1 MNKDNLSSLYNA
13 LISKGYSTEDLGDEK
28 TFRSKMS
35 DKGNRKALYD
45 YVSGRGDFRIGNY
58 ESYENRLS
66 SSFARPSSAAT
77 DDETGSISRQVIDE
91 YDKSVAAGG
100 GDPTARMLQLMDEA
114 GGIPEKQPSL
124 KEMVKGS
131 RLKENNTVLPV
142 LSGYSDNVR
151 SEERD
156 YTPVRVEPVKY
167 NPNANE
173 DKEIERQYTP
183 KDVVDEGDILLNY
196 ENRFGLTER
205 GMELQNELADIR
217 AEVASRYIE
226 EFKKTPEYR
235 SIAGGNHLTKEEKE
249 NADRQINEL
258 FQQKYGGLIS
268 NDMKPYEEAYRQEM
282 FNRYG
287 FNINEDIRG
296 LGKKNTKEQVEE
308 LSSGIDDLL
317 DKKHKELK
325 KRSGSGNNAFNAMM
339 GSASY
344 NSATARQRQ
353 EIGALESARRL
364 LDESQEIME
373 EAGKKGK
380 TTFAGGLVRGVRD
393 KFDPENWLLS
403 LAEMADSKYLLT
415 ALEKSEKGE
424 ELTEAEEKLLEA
436 SVVNMATQAYFSSDL
451 GRGYKAGQMF
461 AGTIPMIIE
470 FGLLPVASAGNAVA
484 RSLLRFGMK
493 RFGKGAMKKGV
504 SRFATRLLGDAAA
517 AAGMTAA
524 TGIPRIV
531 SGTEDR
537 LIGNFDYRF
546 DDDGNLKVDKVGDVG
561 FGEALARSAGSTFFE
576 NQSEMIF
583 NPFRGWN
590 PFMKVAEKA
599 FPGGMDGLM
608 RRVSNSKPGQFYKE
622 LKGNPAFRELARRTQ
637 FNGLPEEYL
646 EEVYNNLA
654 NVAMGE
660 MSVEEAL
667 NLDNNIDTFLGLVPV
682 SAAFGLFG
690 TGSMAA
696 ERASNRRRMKRLSE
710 TFTDEQKAKFEELR
724 RLSKEEGNK
733 DIREF
738 IKLTMADGSLTPE
751 EKRNEIE
758 YAYELVRSNAMEEMS
773 QEQDAVEKSADDA
786 YVEGSESSNGQRYS
800 FGKEYDAAE
809 RALRESNPVL
819 FESVR
824 TMMDEGASISGI
836 RERLGASVDESEW
849 NMVSDYYNQKSR
861 LDGAVDAVEAGIDE
875 SVSVFSSN
883 LEPAVVTLEDG
894 TQTVTTA
901 MYKDSPVYVT
911 ADDGTNATI
920 MQDGGKKLV
929 PSKELSDVRTSGKDD
944 IINSYREQLLASGQA
959 DLEKSINHH
968 PQTRTP
974 EPGML
979 IWNGDTEM
987 LVSSVEQDGT
997 VHAFPA
1003 GFDNR
1008 TGQMVPNQ
1016 GAGEIVMS
1024 SDEAMKLQDDYYER
1038 LSGPASSVLPESGTV
1053 KLLGDGRK
1061 AVQTGISNDGQEVS
1075 FDIVGRDGNVVD
1087 SDAMPVS
1094 DYMSLSGYVPENGDA
1109 VPVSERPQESINMS
1123 ENKTGNE
1130 NSSLGGYGKM
1140 SDNAVSASSSAASVP
1155 SPEIPVDDKGNLL
1168 YHKAPL
1174 ETTMA
1179 DLQDGTLNDEELD
1192 GFIAANQ
1199 KEAVSELKAI
1209 SGKAPKIG
1217 TNKAR
1222 YIADRNA
1229 WQKKVDEAQSKVD
1242 YWDQVK
1248 DAVKESRIQPG
1259 DRTAEEILAMG
1270 EPLDGYELAAQM
1282 LASGKLPLLRED
1294 YMRETGFGGLEAS
1307 GLFGL
1312 FKSESGGGMTLEK
1325 AGEKLMLADME
1336 AGTGFFDQSDANAGR
1351 NAILEVLSS
1360 VRKRGDLINYIANNR
1375 KVMAD
1380 RERIAEQEYDET
1392 LREAWAQDNFGMSYA
1407 DYMTYEEVIYDI
1419 IKEKEIPEDVLID
1432 FYNNFADEI
1441 NNFYN
1446 GRVAKEASVNDRQGN
1461 SSGSE
1466 DGEGVLPSEQTD
1478 NNRGTER
1485 DTTPEIDGR
1494 ADNKGVSAQEST
1506 PSDSIDADDGGTSVT
1521 GDIAEERKKVDV
1533 NPTDAQKDAGN
1544 YRKGHV
1550 RIDGFDITIEN
1561 PKGSGRSGTDAGGN
1575 RWSVTMNNDYG
1586 YIRGTEGVDGD
1597 HIDVFLSD
1605 TPSLG
1610 NVYIVD
1616 QIDTETGKFDEHK
1629 VMYGFASMDEATS
1642 AYLSNYSPGWQG
1654 LGAIS
1659 EISKEEFK
1667 RWISS
1672 SHRKTKPFVEYRSVK
1687 VSSVDDSN
1695 LDRMQGQ
1702 TDREDG
1708 ELPIQTSQ
1716 EPTGNESDAIR
1727 FREVEEKDGNKSL
1740 VGLHNISEDKL
1751 RKALRLGG
1759 LANPSAAVIDISKQT
1774 HEGYGEISL
1783 VLPSSMIDK
1792 RTGRNAGTWSQDAW
1806 TPVYPT
1812 IERQFGE
1819 NGGDRASEDIM
1830 SVPEEMQNETRK
1842 GINAWMDGRSGRQLS
1857 YLYLQEQGKAPE
1869 LVRVEAKYPEKLHRE
1884 VKSIMGDNS
1893 SLSELDN
1900 GKRMALLD
1908 LYIGEEFSGDQK
1920 AYKTSIQEKIQR
1932 MEEKIKKQNN
1942 PKSLV
1947 VRRAQE
1953 DLDSLLERGYDYR
1966 QLSDF
1971 VENVLK
1977 DAKYAGSVNDSA
1989 TSLKAEEYITDN
2001 GLQKDFDRWLDG
2013 LNDRYEVKEVIFDGF
2028 TPSGER
2034 KYIPNTLENV
2044 SRFMKKEGA
2053 NAATGLSTSFN
2064 RFAAGLLNA
2073 HGSLKDIRK
2082 EKDKLTSEHSDVDAF
2097 RDKWSDVFYDLGMKL
2112 QPDAQ
2117 GYDDYGLARLMEAA
2131 QSNNPQKY
2139 IRDEYGIEFS
2149 DADAAR
2155 LQEMIDAIRNE
2166 YPAMYFETKFE
2177 RPVYLNEFAAAVVP
2191 ESISQD
2197 MKEAMERAGLEVF
2210 VYHDGDEASRNGA
2223 VKKASEI
2230 EGVRFRKGKSPEPFS
2245 SASQQAQQ
2253 EITGQ
2258 ELSNDTK
2265 VVEDFGN
2272 SVTEW
2277 DNIARTMADLSE
2289 KLNTPVRLVRAM
2301 DELPDGLA
2309 RRALENGRNVKG
2321 WYDTGT
2327 GEVVVYLP
2335 NAIDANDAKA
2345 TFLHE
2350 VVAHKGLR
2358 ELLGKENYDSM
2369 MENLYGILPKDVQD
2383 EVRKHA
2389 DERYSGSISVAMD
2402 EYLAEQAEK
2411 AETPSWWDR
2420 VISAIRDLLRKAGI
2434 AVELSGN
2441 DVKYLLWRSRKRLE
2455 RGDAFSQAEDVVMR
2469 RRLYVGES
2477 SAAASAKGENI
2488 RFREGA
2494 ALQADPESTIRSLN
2508 ARIRSLEK
2516 TVEKY
2521 ENTEELRRGVTEFI
2535 RRELGNDLVSFLNK
2549 EDLNSLLMQ
2558 AQNAKTS
2565 KSLERIV
2572 MNVKTVVL
2580 NAQRRKLQRIV
2591 DKLLS
2596 LQVQDVNGKNM
2607 SIAKNVDDS
2616 TRRIFSFMKG
2626 RVSDLKL
2633 SGFEDDMTW
2642 LRRDTRNRREEIARL
2657 EKVLP
2662 DVREEEERSRI
2673 EARIAD
2679 IQKDVE
2685 ANRERISEL
2694 KKESDLIKE
2703 QVAAAGDIDISA
2715 EMDRLNGKMD
2725 EAAMGKAAWTQ
2736 GDSERMAALNIIQ
2749 GVITGRRYDSQ
2760 IADIEIEKQ
2769 KTVLNNSSLYKER
2782 VKEPDWNKRRLI
2794 NEQINEN
2801 RRKLVSYDR
2810 LIGDAR
2816 SMQVKQME
2824 MVVEE
2829 LNELVSN
2836 GKNSLLRK
2844 VEEEASRKKALI
2856 GGAIR
2861 SVQGKPI
2868 DIFDDKAKKE
2878 NAVKKFF
2885 SAPMGSFEYMCK
2897 RVNTQTLGKDGFLYR
2912 RFIEGSEGVMKAYDT
2927 YVLGMKDLKDRLN
2940 AKTGE
2945 IFGKDFAGIS
2955 SLSDKV
2961 IENSGVY
2968 VFQSEGDEGYGVK
2981 YQKPL
2986 SKGQAMYIYQVWKMP
3001 DGRTKL
3007 ELQGFDEESV
3017 AQIVDFIG
3025 PEYVSFADWV
3035 QEEFLKELREKY
3047 NEKYVAMYNT
3057 SMADIENYIPLKIR
3071 KDAIRQETSLSDD
3084 GRKRKTLEEKA
3095 GSLINRT
3102 FNTNK
3107 VDITCSGFDVLW
3119 EHGNQMEEWNAYAR
3133 VRRDLDYILSSTT
3146 FRLQL
3151 NANVRGSYENFYD
3164 AAEVAAKAHHPDAP
3178 KYGDEVL
3185 GKLSKGLV
3193 GGNIA
3198 YRMSTALKQVLS
3210 APAFLG
3216 YSQHPSYLKS
3226 LAESAIRPGNSFKW
3240 CMENIPSFYE
3250 RVSSGTLGNEKL
3262 DEKSLS
3268 KLLDKYIEIGMIPNK
3283 MVDAITCAVGASS
3296 IYDYKYSRLKK
3307 SGLSEEEARNQALV
3321 EADIYYN
3328 ATQQSSHP
3336 AFLSPMQMSRTFTD
3350 RMLTTYQN
3358 SNIGYV
3364 RRVLAA
3370 FYDLTRSLK
3379 WNELK
3384 RKYIDMYVQDGM
3396 SKKDAESKAYG
3407 RLLNE
3412 NRKNVAE
3419 IVLFGWGLNLLWELG
3434 SQGLSLLF
3442 DDDDSD
3448 SMWTRG
3454 ISFFLTS
3461 PVKGLPGGNLIESI
3475 ASGYGMNPFLVYDE
3489 LEKFMKEVKYA
3500 VNEYGLISPEIAYIT
3515 LSKASRYAGV
3525 DLEVW
3530 GNVYLGMEGMCR
3542 DGGFVDDGLV
3552 NTMYMLNFPK
3562 SNRAGVARWLYK
3574 DEPVEVFAEK
3584 VARASKYIRK
3594 DNPLES
3600 WVPGSK
3606 SLSGRKEREFEK
3618 QYERIHM
3625 TDEERRLDDEMK
3637 IASKVRRKLKELEDD
3652 EAALESY
3659 IENHK
3664 EEYEI
3669 YERYY

>member
-258 FQQKYGGLIS
+258 FQQKYGELIS

-339 GSASY
+339 SSASY

-590 PFMKVAEKA
+590 PFMKVVEKA
-599 FPGGMDGLM
+599 FPGGMDRLM

-682 SAAFGLFG
+682 FAAFGLFG

-758 YAYELVRSNAMEEMS
+758 YAYELVRNNAMEEMS

-1094 DYMSLSGYVPENGDA
+1094 DYMFLSGYVPENGDA
-1109 VPVSERPQESINMS
+1109 VPVSERPQENINMS
-1123 ENKTGNE
+1123 ENKTENE
-1130 NSSLGGYGKM
+1130 NSSLDGYSKM

-1294 YMRETGFGGLEAS
+1294 YMRETGFGGSEAS

-1466 DGEGVLPSEQTD
+1466 DGEGVLPSEQAD

-1494 ADNKGVSAQEST
+1494 ANNKGLSAQEST
-1506 PSDSIDADDGGTSVT
+1506 PPDSVDADDGGTSVT

-1605 TPSLG
+1605 NPSQG

-1702 TDREDG
+1702 TEREGG

-1727 FREVEEKDGNKSL
+1727 FREVKDDDISSFAQKYNIDEKDVKKYAQSMKMGNLGGASYAFKSINRSIRLLNSDLSLGGFVKVFSPIKKELYEKFGNIDSLREEYVQREMESRNVMEAARKRAEKEAEAERKRLEEFELMSDEEMDEAYFKALEENNESRMRDIVNESAKRRGYVSADEFRMAHRAPSYDEEGIDKSMLDVAANKDQIRESLNEQFRMNKDQYRNESALAINTALDAIDKGENPTVTIYRAVPKSL
-1740 VGLHNISEDKL
+1740 KE
-1751 RKALRLGG
+1751 
-1759 LANPSAAVIDISKQT
+1759 SK
-1774 HEGYGEISL
+1774 
-1783 VLPSSMIDK
+1783 V
-1792 RTGRNAGTWSQDAW
+1792 RN
-1806 TPVYPT
+1806 
-1812 IERQFGE
+1812 
-1819 NGGDRASEDIM
+1819 GDW
-1830 SVPEEMQNETRK
+1830 V
-1842 GINAWMDGRSGRQLS
+1842 
-1857 YLYLQEQGKAPE
+1857 
-1869 LVRVEAKYPEKLHRE
+1869 
-1884 VKSIMGDNS
+1884 
-1893 SLSELDN
+1893 SLSESYVKVHGEHVLNGDYKIIKEEVPAGNLYWDGNDINEWGYDDRSDYRYRNTKNNRKLNDLLTRDDKGNIIPPSKRFNSRKTDIRYRGQEEVWRALPPFSYNGQFNEELELYLHGKMKNNEMFHLGIPDGVMKEFLPDLPIVMRQRVLKKGTEKKHNVSSEALKDMPQMISSPIMVFKRNADTIGILTEMRDNN
-1900 GKRMALLD
+1900 GKNVCVAIELNKL
-1908 LYIGEEFSGDQK
+1908 
-1920 AYKTSIQEKIQR
+1920 IQ
-1932 MEEKIKKQNN
+1932 
-1942 PKSLV
+1942 
-1947 VRRAQE
+1947 
-1953 DLDSLLERGYDYR
+1953 DGG
-1966 QLSDF
+1966 
-1971 VENVLK
+1971 NVL
-1977 DAKYAGSVNDSA
+1977 SVNDIRSFHGRDIKNII
-1989 TSLKAEEYITDN
+1989 LPIVKN
-2001 GLQKDFDRWLDG
+2001 GTLRWID
-2013 LNDRYEVKEVIFDGF
+2013 
-2028 TPSGER
+2028 
-2034 KYIPNTLENV
+2034 
-2044 SRFMKKEGA
+2044 
-2053 NAATGLSTSFN
+2053 
-2064 RFAAGLLNA
+2064 
-2073 HGSLKDIRK
+2073 K
-2082 EKDKLTSEHSDVDAF
+2082 EKALD
-2097 RDKWSDVFYDLGMKL
+2097 W
-2112 QPDAQ
+2112 
-2117 GYDDYGLARLMEAA
+2117 
-2131 QSNNPQKY
+2131 
-2139 IRDEYGIEFS
+2139 
-2149 DADAAR
+2149 
-2155 LQEMIDAIRNE
+2155 
-2166 YPAMYFETKFE
+2166 
-2177 RPVYLNEFAAAVVP
+2177 
-2191 ESISQD
+2191 
-2197 MKEAMERAGLEVF
+2197 
-2210 VYHDGDEASRNGA
+2210 
-2223 VKKASEI
+2223 
-2230 EGVRFRKGKSPEPFS
+2230 FS
-2245 SASQQAQQ
+2245 SASQQVQQ
-2253 EITGQ
+2253 EITDQ
-2258 ELSNDTK
+2258 ELSDATK
-2265 VVEDFGN
+2265 IVESFEN
-2272 SVTEW
+2272 PTAER
-2277 DNIARTMADLSE
+2277 DNIARTMADVSE
-2289 KLNTPVRLVRAM
+2289 KLHTPVRLVRAM

-2358 ELLGKENYDSM
+2358 ELLGKENYDST

-2383 EVRKHA
+2383 KVRKHA

-2441 DVKYLLWRSRKRLE
+2441 DVKYLLWRSRKKLE
-2455 RGDAFSQAEDVVMR
+2455 HGDVFSQAEDVVMR
-2469 RRLYVGES
+2469 RRLHVGES
-2477 SAAASAKGENI
+2477 SAAASGKGENI
-2488 RFREGA
+2488 RFREGIA
-2494 ALQADPESTIRSLN
+2494 PQADPESTIRSLN

-2580 NAQRRKLQRIV
+2580 NAQRRKLQRTV

-2657 EKVLP
+2657 EKALP
-2662 DVREEEERSRI
+2662 DVRDEEERSRI

-2679 IQKDVE
+2679 IQKDIE

-2769 KTVLNNSSLYKER
+2769 KLVLNNSSLYKER
-2782 VKEPDWNKRRLI
+2782 VKEPDWNRRRLI

-2897 RVNTQTLGKDGFLYR
+2897 RVNTQTLGKDGFLYK
-2912 RFIEGSEGVMKAYDT
+2912 RFVEGSEGVMKAYDT

-3164 AAEVAAKAHHPDAP
+3164 AAEVAAKAYHPDTP

-3283 MVDAITCAVGASS
+3283 MVDAITCAVGARS
-3296 IYDYKYSRLKK
+3296 IYDYKYARLKK
-3307 SGLSEEEARNQALV
+3307 SGLSEEGARNQALV

-3396 SKKDAESKAYG
+3396 SEKDAESKAYG

-3448 SMWTRG
+3448 SMWTKG
-3454 ISFFLTS
+3454 MSFFLTS
-3461 PVKGLPGGNLIESI
+3461 PVKGLPGGNLLESI

-3500 VNEYGLISPEIAYIT
+3500 VNQYGLISPEIAYMT
-3515 LSKASRYAGV
+3515 LSKVSRYAGV

-3606 SLSGRKEREFEK
+3606 SLSRRKEREFEK